1 MRASPISRTSPKEY
15 RKPNR
20 NTQML
25 WSTVPDVMA
34 DYERMRVR
42 QLFYHLLSRS
52 CIEKTERAYK
62 RVADASVQM
71 CLSGAL
77 PYYKIVDGHLGM
89 R

>member
-1 MRASPISRTSPKEY
+1 MNATPIPRTSPKKY

-25 WSTVPDVMA
+25 CSAVPNVKA
-34 DYERMRVR
+34 NYERMRVR
-42 QLFYHLLSRS
+42 QPFYQLVSRG

-62 RVADASVQM
+62 RTADASVQTR
-71 CLSGAL
+71 LSDAL
-77 PYYKIVDGHLGM
+77 PYPKVVGGHRGM